1 MKRWPLFLL
10 SGALLVPLAVADDP
24 PARPAGADRVRQF
37 QQNYRLVK
45 NLVESGL
52 QLAGEEDPIERT
64 EYCSTVAERLAA
76 EVTEAIA
83 KDDMLRVCE
92 LGQHLH
98 DILEQGVTAGL
109 HDVRHPLPQ
118 GSSAAGALG
127 QVRAEVQGLVDVL
140 QQRLQKADH
149 AGDSAPCVQ
158 TLASLRQSLAGLDQS
173 LQAHAAKNQP

>member
-1 MKRWPLFLL
+1 M
-10 SGALLVPLAVADDP
+10 A
-24 PARPAGADRVRQF
+24 Q
-37 QQNYRLVK
+37 
-45 NLVESGL
+45 
-52 QLAGEEDPIERT
+52 
-64 EYCSTVAERLAA
+64 RLAA
-76 EVTEAIA
+76 EMNEAIA
-83 KDDMLRVCE
+83 KDDMPRACE

-140 QQRLQKADH
+140 QERLQKADH